1 MTLPTPKLLSAMP
14 SCAYNAQGPVHLPG
28 ARGGGEVLF
37 LPTRTLT
44 LLDALCAALPAHT
57 LLAADFDA
65 LPDTS
70 LPGVNAPLV
79 ATTVRCA
86 HASEGLRILVL
97 PMLAGVQ
104 ELGLRMRIGGSC
116 LGLPVDGSALAL
128 SCSHPR
134 ESMGQQQV
142 EDSI

>member
-1 MTLPTPKLLSAMP
+1 ML
-14 SCAYNAQGPVHLPG
+14 Y
-28 ARGGGEVLF
+28 

-79 ATTVRCA
+79 ATTVCCVSPWSIM
-86 HASEGLRILVL
+86 HF
-97 PMLAGVQ
+97 
-104 ELGLRMRIGGSC
+104 
-116 LGLPVDGSALAL
+116 
-128 SCSHPR
+128 
-134 ESMGQQQV
+134 V
-142 EDSI
+142 EDEPGL

>member
-1 MTLPTPKLLSAMP
+1 ML
-14 SCAYNAQGPVHLPG
+14 Y
-28 ARGGGEVLF
+28 

-79 ATTVRCA
+79 ATTVRPDMPWTRRQP
-86 HASEGLRILVL
+86 SFNPQVD
-97 PMLAGVQ
+97 MFGV
-104 ELGLRMRIGGSC
+104 
-116 LGLPVDGSALAL
+116 
-128 SCSHPR
+128 
-134 ESMGQQQV
+134 
-142 EDSI
+142 

>member
-1 MTLPTPKLLSAMP
+1 ML
-14 SCAYNAQGPVHLPG
+14 Y
-28 ARGGGEVLF
+28 

-86 HASEGLRILVL
+86 RVL
-97 PMLAGVQ
+97 TV
-104 ELGLRMRIGGSC
+104 
-116 LGLPVDGSALAL
+116 V
-128 SCSHPR
+128 
-134 ESMGQQQV
+134 
-142 EDSI
+142 